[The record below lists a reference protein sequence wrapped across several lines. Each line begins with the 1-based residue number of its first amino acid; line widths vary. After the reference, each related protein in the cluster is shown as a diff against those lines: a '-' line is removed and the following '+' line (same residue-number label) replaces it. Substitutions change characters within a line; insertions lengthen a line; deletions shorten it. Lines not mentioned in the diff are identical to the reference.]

1 MVIGR
6 MLLVIGL
13 LAGLAV
19 PALAESEDGSAD
31 EAVTMTRKA
40 IALIQAEGTD
50 KAYTAFRDLKGP
62 FVMKDLYVFCMD
74 MNGIMLVHGRNPGL
88 IGKDLT
94 KLKDTDSKLFIQE
107 MITVAKTGS
116 GWVDYKWTNPDT
128 KKIEPKRT
136 YAEKVDGNS
145 FCAVGIYKR

>member
-6 MLLVIGL
+6 ILLVIGL

-19 PALAESEDGSAD
+19 PALAEGEDGSAD
-31 EAVTMTRKA
+31 EATVMTRKA
-40 IALIQAEGTD
+40 IALIKAEGAD
-50 KAYTAFRDLKGP
+50 KAYAALRDLKGP

-88 IGKDLT
+88 IGKDLS
-94 KLKDTDSKLFIQE
+94 KLKDTDSKLFVQD
-107 MITVAKTGS
+107 MLTAAKAGS

-128 KKIEPKRT
+128 KKIEPKST
-136 YAEKVDGNS
+136 YVEKVDDNR

>member
-13 LAGLAV
+13 LAGLAA
-19 PALAESEDGSAD
+19 PALAEGEDGSAD
-31 EAVTMTRKA
+31 EAIAMTRKA

-50 KAYTAFRDLKGP
+50 KAYAAFRDLKGP

-74 MNGIMLVHGRNPGL
+74 MNGVVLVHGRNPGL

-94 KLKDTDSKLFIQE
+94 KLKDTDSKLFVQD
-107 MITVAKTGS
+107 MVAVAKTGS

-128 KKIEPKRT
+128 KKIEPKNS
-136 YAEKVDGNS
+136 YVEKVDDKQ
-145 FCAVGIYKR
+145 FCVVGIYKH